1 MLDVD
6 GQRAQRVECFEQLY
20 IADPLN
26 RQLPTGGLQVADS
39 PINNT
44 HYLLMMSEIV
54 ARLRGRGA
62 SDILNISVKLLE
74 DEGEAKVLRLY
85 AILTAMWQSG
95 AIHLDYKRRL
105 VLFLLRPSAP
115 VASPCLFSTSSAIT
129 GTSSNSVRFYKAHC

>member
-44 HYLLMMSEIV
+44 HYLF
-54 ARLRGRGA
+54 
-62 SDILNISVKLLE
+62 D
-74 DEGEAKVLRLY
+74 D
-85 AILTAMWQSG
+85 
-95 AIHLDYKRRL
+95 
-105 VLFLLRPSAP
+105 
-115 VASPCLFSTSSAIT
+115 
-129 GTSSNSVRFYKAHC
+129 VRDCGKTKG